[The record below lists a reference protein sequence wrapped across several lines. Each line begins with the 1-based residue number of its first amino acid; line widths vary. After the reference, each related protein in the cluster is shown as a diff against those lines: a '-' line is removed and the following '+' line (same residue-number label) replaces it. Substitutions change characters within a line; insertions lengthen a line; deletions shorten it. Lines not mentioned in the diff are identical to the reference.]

1 MVVQRQ
7 LDRNRRAGPVDRD
20 PKVAVQ
26 RLPSRLVGNS
36 PSSTNPCCSVAINSD
51 SASFRS
57 SHSLDSFRDS
67 DPDLR
72 AVPRLAHSA
81 KEVPEGIRD
90 RNQVRSRFHLVPEVM
105 VDRDRSLAHRLVRSP
120 SPPVVMVDKVD
131 QRRLLVRN
139 RSVAAAMIMVRTEP

>member
-7 LDRNRRAGPVDRD
+7 LDRNRRAVPVDRD
-20 PKVAVQ
+20 PKVEVQ

-36 PSSTNPCCSVAINSD
+36 RSSTSPCCSVAINSD

-72 AVPRLAHSA
+72 VVPRLAHSA
-81 KEVPEGIRD
+81 KEVMEGIRD

-105 VDRDRSLAHRLVRSP
+105 VDRDRSLVHRPVRSP
-120 SPPVVMVDKVD
+120 SPPVVMVAKVD
-131 QRRLLVRN
+131 QRHLLVRN
-139 RSVAAAMIMVRTEP
+139 RSVSAMIMGRMEP

>member
-20 PKVAVQ
+20 PKVEVQ

-36 PSSTNPCCSVAINSD
+36 PSSTSPCCSVAIN

-81 KEVPEGIRD
+81 KEVTEGIRD

-105 VDRDRSLAHRLVRSP
+105 VDRDRSLAHRLDRSP

-139 RSVAAAMIMVRTEP
+139 RPVAAMIMVRTEP